1 MNIKPMLARLQTT
14 IGRDDLSEQM
24 LLLTGAKNP
33 VFEEAESAK
42 PITLVVG
49 YNGSSNSHA
58 ALDITLLIAHQ
69 TRLATSKQVV
79 VKVVCV
85 VDRNEG
91 WEFPDHFNTSTFEK
105 MRSELLT
112 ASTSN
117 SATSVLTRSKISA
130 VATAP
135 TLKAKSACSIED
147 SLLQAETILWQAR
160 YLVEEWRDSFAAHLR
175 IGDLA
180 KELREVVQ
188 LESADLLVLGCYANK
203 HPIIRKLGAN
213 FPCPVLGIPHPN
225 EGLWARE

>member
-33 VFEEAESAK
+33 VFEDAESAK

-85 VDRNEG
+85 VDANEG
-91 WEFPDHFNTSTFEK
+91 WELPDSFGTSTFEK
-105 MRSELLT
+105 LRSELLAT
-112 ASTSN
+112 PTSK
-117 SATSVLTRSKISA
+117 SATSVLTESKINA
-130 VATAP
+130 IATIP
-135 TLKAKSACSIED
+135 TFNAKSTCSIED
-147 SLLQAETILWQAR
+147 SLLQAETVLWQAR

-175 IGDLA
+175 IGDVA
-180 KELREVVQ
+180 TEIKKVVQ
-188 LESADLLVLGCYANK
+188 LESADLLVLGCYSNQ
-203 HPIIRKLGAN
+203 HPIIRNLGDN
-213 FPCPVLGIPHPN
+213 FPCTVLGIPH
-225 EGLWARE
+225 